1 VKLRPSVFIA
11 IFAGVLALP
20 GYFIPIPFFLGLQ
33 VVFLRGAVFVASLA
47 LLIGVLNLSRVHVR
61 KTASGKPG
69 GAYSL
74 LLFLSLWITFVIVMA
89 FGMEGRQTVWF
100 VRSIQ
105 IPLEASLAA
114 LIFFVLL
121 IGGARLL
128 YRRRDVASALFLGAA
143 LLLLLAVIPLPFL
156 PAESLLAV
164 EQIRGMLA
172 SSLMVLAGGG
182 GRGIVLGMALGAAA
196 TGLRILMGVDRPYDR

>member
-1 VKLRPSVFIA
+1 VKLRPSVFLA
-11 IFAGVLALP
+11 IFAGVLTLP
-20 GYFIPIPFFLGLQ
+20 GYFLAIPFFQGIQ
-33 VVFLRGAVFVASLA
+33 VVFLRGAVFVASIA
-47 LLIGVLNLSRVHVR
+47 LFIGVFNLSRVHLR
-61 KTASGKPG
+61 KTLSGKPG

-74 LLFLSLWITFVIVMA
+74 LLFLTLWITFVIVLV
-89 FGMEGRQTVWF
+89 FGMEGDQTVWF

-121 IGGARLL
+121 VGGARLL
-128 YRRRDVASALFLGAA
+128 YRRRDIWSVLFLGSA

-156 PAESLLAV
+156 PADSLPSIEGA
-164 EQIRGMLA
+164 RGTLA
-172 SSLMVLAGGG
+172 SALMVLAGGG
-182 GRGIVLGMALGAAA
+182 GRGIILGMALGAAA